1 MSLNGGHSQSAS
13 ADAQGVRAEH
23 LHVIAALKGSGIGR
37 RAIAHASAHL
47 LNRFVLVLGRPVG
60 EVVQDATW
68 VPDTVFNEGRSH
80 HRNLRP
86 GHHALYN
93 ILGTVDAACDCQTWP
108 YGTVENRNPVQA
120 QGELA
125 RVTED

>member
-1 MSLNGGHSQSAS
+1 MFKAVAPSALAS
-13 ADAQGVRAEH
+13 AQGVRAEH
-23 LHVIAALKGSGIGR
+23 LHVIVALKGAGIGPR
-37 RAIAHASAHL
+37 SVTHAAAHL
-47 LNRFVLVLGRPVG
+47 LHRSVLVLGRPVG
-60 EVVQDATW
+60 EVVQDATR
-68 VPDTVFNEGRSH
+68 VPDTVLNQRRSH

-125 RVTED
+125 RVT